1 MMDFVAPLLTAFS
14 LALGVAHVAG
24 ALAVTVHVLLRQRN
38 VNSAIG
44 WIALAWL
51 ATWIGSLLYVALGIN
66 RVQRRARRLRRR
78 TARLSQGGAGQS
90 AADRFPGHLAA
101 LHEAA
106 GRITGRVAETGNAVT
121 LLEGGDG
128 AYPAMLEAIAG
139 ARSTI
144 AFCSYIFRG
153 DAAGEMFVAALA
165 AAQARGVEVRVLIDG
180 IGGGYLRSG
189 GYRRLVAAGLKAEL
203 FMHTAL
209 PWRTPIL
216 NMRSHRKIL
225 VVDGAVAFTGGIN
238 VAVEHLLSRRP
249 ADPIRDTHFRLTGP
263 IVTQLAEVFAEDW
276 QFTTGETLARDAWMP
291 MLAIREPPDGRAV
304 ARVITAG
311 PDHDLDKLSL
321 VMLIAIGEAQR
332 TITIVTPY
340 FLPDDR
346 LASALE
352 LAALRGVKV
361 DLIVPQ
367 RSDHRLIDWA
377 VRAQL
382 PPLLKSGARVL
393 LADPPFDHSKL
404 MVVDG
409 CWSLIGSANWD
420 VRSLRLNFELNV
432 EVYDEGLAGEI
443 SERIA
448 GQPVRELTLGHL
460 LRAPLALRLRN
471 AAARLL
477 HPYL

>member
-1 MMDFVAPLLTAFS
+1 MMDFVAPLLTAFTTA
-14 LALGVAHVAG
+14 LAVAHVAG
-24 ALAVTVHVLLRQRN
+24 ALAVTAHVLLRQRN

-78 TARLSQGGAGQS
+78 TARLSQAGADPL
-90 AADRFPGHLAA
+90 AADHFAGHFAA
-101 LHEAA
+101 LHEAG
-106 GRITGRVAETGNAVT
+106 GRITGRIAETGNAVT
-121 LLEGGDG
+121 LLEDGDA
-128 AYPAMLEAIAG
+128 AYPAMLEAIAN
-139 ARSTI
+139 AQSTI

-153 DAAGEMFVAALA
+153 DEAGDMFVAALA
-165 AAQARGVEVRVLIDG
+165 AAQARGVEVRVLVDG

-203 FMHTAL
+203 FMHTSL

-216 NMRSHRKIL
+216 NMRTHRKIL

-276 QFTTGETLARDAWMP
+276 HFTTGETLARGTWMP
-291 MLAIREPPDGRAV
+291 PAPPAPDGTV
-304 ARVITAG
+304 EARVITAG

-321 VMLIAIGEAQR
+321 VMLIAIGEAR
-332 TITIVTPY
+332 RAITIVTPY

-382 PPLLKSGARVL
+382 PPLLKAGARVL
-393 LADPPFDHSKL
+393 MADAPFDHSKL
-404 MVVDG
+404 MVIDG
-409 CWSLIGSANWD
+409 FWSLIGSANWD
-420 VRSLRLNFELNV
+420 MRSLRLNFELNV
-432 EVYDEGLAGEI
+432 EVYDEVLAGEI
-443 SERIA
+443 AERIA
-448 GQPVRELTLGHL
+448 AQPVRELTLGHL
-460 LRAPLALRLRN
+460 LREPLALRLRN